1 MHESIR
7 SPSSPDAGGGA
18 PASSCSLNTPT
29 GSPGSSRH
37 AELKADLGEFYQK
50 RDDAKRTLYLGV
62 FKLGFMLAL
71 LGAVLVSV
79 LFFFIGNSSLQN
91 TKEGM
96 YTIVIL
102 TNILLFLTLL
112 GWLAITSVPSDK
124 LCVDTLFS
132 SLSPVTQGLSR
143 LIIAALMLGLG
154 FWALCFLFPYGTCI
168 PLFVVGVW
176 VAWAMPPTERAALR
190 HLWCRS
196 SPPGLAGNTP
206 PHFPDAW
213 TAISPRF
220 ISTAL
225 VWVLLSVSF
234 AFFNF
239 STNCAVFG
247 PTCMEWGAFSPRLD
261 PSLAGPL
268 PYRLKSLSNGLIALV
283 VMLSPLFLFFR
294 ARAAN
299 RVAERRSWRTDL
311 LYSLGDIICVA
322 FALSGFIWNAIEPWS
337 IPVYFAGDMI
347 RGALFL
353 FAGLW
358 RPLGGARWA
367 FAAFA
372 RRLERRFEFS
382 RKQMKEDGAE
392 LASLVTRADTINWDA
407 RCHWVLRKTPTAEN
421 HFPPAED
428 TVKRQFW
435 LLGHFVVRRAEGTFF
450 APQEPGQMPAG
461 ELLLRVCFSEDA
473 DTSWTAKYIGNAA
486 PHLEFRRLPASNA
499 AADFFDGKF
508 AGASGAG
515 PSFASWR
522 AANFPPTDQPSPT
535 CTVEHEDPEGGFVV
549 VRVPISNAP
558 KTAKQIEDA
567 SKSSLRK
574 FTPSWAEKERQFFHR
589 DLLEV
594 SPREVKAESKAGIY
608 GLSEG
613 LKGDDDGGI
622 DFFLSHSWDEVAPAQ
637 RTQKYDALRSFLSG
651 APPRGGASL
660 WFDKTCLNT
669 EDKEANANAIA
680 ALPIFTGTCSRVV
693 ILLSP
698 TYLRRLWCVWELQCV
713 FTFCLRELAV
723 ERIVV
728 VLAGGDPKDAAT
740 WSLDRAH
747 TFDPNEEFRL
757 RSLVHAIG
765 VERFVDT
772 VRNLPACS
780 TFSGGREAAPVSQAQ
795 PGQPPAAVPLPV

>member
-1 MHESIR
+1 M
-7 SPSSPDAGGGA
+7 
-18 PASSCSLNTPT
+18 T
-29 GSPGSSRH
+29 
-37 AELKADLGEFYQK
+37 
-50 RDDAKRTLYLGV
+50 
-62 FKLGFMLAL
+62 
-71 LGAVLVSV
+71 
-79 LFFFIGNSSLQN
+79 
-91 TKEGM
+91 
-96 YTIVIL
+96 
-102 TNILLFLTLL
+102 
-112 GWLAITSVPSDK
+112 
-124 LCVDTLFS
+124 
-132 SLSPVTQGLSR
+132 
-143 LIIAALMLGLG
+143 AAL
-154 FWALCFLFPYGTCI
+154 
-168 PLFVVGVW
+168 
-176 VAWAMPPTERAALR
+176 
-190 HLWCRS
+190 
-196 SPPGLAGNTP
+196 
-206 PHFPDAW
+206 
-213 TAISPRF
+213 
-220 ISTAL
+220 
-225 VWVLLSVSF
+225 

-239 STNCAVFG
+239 STNCAIFG

-268 PYRLKSLSNGLIALV
+268 PYRLKSLSNGLISIV

-299 RVAERRSWRTDL
+299 RVAERRSWRTDI
-311 LYSLGDIICVA
+311 LYNLGDIICVA
-322 FALSGFIWNAIEPWS
+322 FALSGLIWNAIEQWN
-337 IPVYFAGDMI
+337 IAIYFAGDMI
-347 RGALFL
+347 RSTLFL
-353 FAGLW
+353 FSGLW

-392 LASLVTRADTINWDA
+392 LASLVTRADTVNWDA
-407 RCHWVLRKTPTAEN
+407 RCHWVLRKTPAADD
-421 HFPPAED
+421 HFPSTED

-435 LLGHFVVRRAEGTFF
+435 LLGHIVARRSEGTFF
-450 APQEPGQMPAG
+450 VPQEPSQLPTG
-461 ELLLRVCFSEDA
+461 ELLLRVRFNEDA
-473 DTSWTAKYIGNAA
+473 DTSWTAMYVGNAA

-508 AGASGAG
+508 AGVRGAG
-515 PSFASWR
+515 SSFASWR
-522 AANFPPTDQPSPT
+522 AANFPPKDQPTST
-535 CTVEHEDPEGGFVV
+535 CTVEHEDPEGGYVV

-558 KTAKQIEDA
+558 KTAKDIEDA

-574 FTPSWAEKERQFFHR
+574 FTPSWVEKEKQFFHS
-589 DLLEV
+589 DLLKV
-594 SPREVKAESKAGIY
+594 SPRDVKVESKAGIY
-608 GLSEG
+608 GLSED
-613 LKGDDDGGI
+613 LKGGDGGI
-622 DFFLSHSWDEVAPAQ
+622 DFFLSHSWEEDAPGRA
-637 RTQKYDALRSFLSG
+637 QKYDALRSFLNG
-651 APPRGGASL
+651 AAPRAGASL

-680 ALPIFTGTCSRVV
+680 ALPIFTGTCSRVI

-698 TYLRRLWCVWELQCV
+698 TYLHRLWCVWELQCV

-780 TFSGGREAAPVSQAQ
+780 TFSAGSSAREAAPATSA
-795 PGQPPAAVPLPV
+795 QPPAALSPV